1 MFTFCLQEL
10 VWKHVKKKK
19 FFIMT
24 ESIFMTL
31 FYLLFI
37 KILMLILI
45 HQDKQLSLLQDKA
58 MSSQPERHHL
68 YK

>member
-1 MFTFCLQEL
+1 
-10 VWKHVKKKK
+10 
-19 FFIMT
+19 MT